1 MLKGDSVII
10 SFVQALLRKPQLAQ
24 VVRVLF
30 LSRHWYLSEEKP
42 QCDPELFREIVEK
55 ASHST
60 EERVKWE
67 TGLLNGLE
75 DALVELLLVLP
86 LDNLRRLLLEFP
98 GAYSNFPRAF
108 QRAANRE
115 KPFDA
120 KPGFPRLE
128 KVEIEQWDDDDYIH
142 PSTVL
147 PFFRF
152 PSMRA
157 LIASGVVETSFEIDK
172 HLSQLPLPGSSSI
185 TYLNLWYSNGCYG
198 MRDLISSCANLE
210 CFKYNHADTH
220 MLGQR
225 FRPSVFFDSL
235 APAKKSLRS
244 LWLDYCWYHIAEDIE
259 DPDTPHNDRFGSL
272 ADFPK
277 LREVRIRLRNL
288 LDIRPGPGGDA
299 VVTTPLID
307 ILSSS
312 IEWLYI
318 EDCKEKYAPILVS
331 QLQDLVSHRRTRVP
345 RLARLDI
352 QGQFF
357 VRDHTCRSSMEGIP
371 MW

>member
-1 MLKGDSVII
+1 
-10 SFVQALLRKPQLAQ
+10 
-24 VVRVLF
+24 
-30 LSRHWYLSEEKP
+30 
-42 QCDPELFREIVEK
+42 
-55 ASHST
+55 
-60 EERVKWE
+60 
-67 TGLLNGLE
+67 
-75 DALVELLLVLP
+75 
-86 LDNLRRLLLEFP
+86 LRRLLEFP

-152 PSMRA
+152 PSMRV

-210 CFKYNHADTH
+210 CFYNHADTH

-259 DPDTPHNDRFGSL
+259 DPDTPHIYRFGSL

-307 ILSSS
+307 ILPSS
-312 IEWLYI
+312 IEWLYT

-352 QGQFF
+352 QGQFHQKQPDEYTIWPGFHLKPELHELIDPLCDACQEAGIEFF

-371 MW
+371 MR